1 MITAIGNP
9 VFDLIQT
16 PKIKT
21 DQRVLSGCSTN
32 AVLALNRLGART
44 KLIGAVGE
52 DFRESFTELMDKRGI
67 ETLII
72 PSEKSGGFSLDYYD
86 DYGNRTLDLIDR
98 AENIGAL
105 DPKTYRDSQAILIG
119 PILGEISFDLLC
131 EIRKNFD
138 GLFFCDP
145 QGLLRSADQNGRI
158 EHHKPDGIEEILG
171 LFDIVKPNE
180 LEGKVLT
187 GIDCREN
194 PHRAAREIHSWGCKI
209 VLLTLAELG
218 AVVYDGSTLVDI
230 PPDQIKDQIKGMAD
244 IPACEVNLIDSTGAG
259 DTSMAGF
266 TFEYLNLA
274 DKRIDNERNGND
286 SNGEQTKGKNIVAA
300 ACFAAATSSIMIE
313 NMGPDFEMT
322 EAMVRAR
329 ADVLR
334 SQIDSGYNLELSRSV
349 GS

>member
-32 AVLALNRLGART
+32 AVLALNRLGAKT
-44 KLIGAVGE
+44 KLIGAVGD
-52 DFRESFTELMDKRGI
+52 DFRESFTAQMNNLGI
-67 ETLII
+67 ETLVI
-72 PSEKSGGFSLDYYD
+72 PSAKSGGFSLDYYD
-86 DYGNRTLDLIDR
+86 DYGNRTMDLIDR
-98 AENIGAL
+98 AENISAL
-105 DPKTYRDSQAILIG
+105 DPKIYRDSQAILIG
-119 PILGEISFDLLC
+119 PILGEVSFDLLR

-145 QGLLRSADQNGRI
+145 QGLLRSADKNGRI
-158 EHHKPDGIEEILG
+158 EHHKPNGIEEILG

-180 LEGKVLT
+180 LEGKILT

-194 PHRAAREIHSWGCKI
+194 PHLAAREIHSWGCKI

-218 AVVYDGSTLVDI
+218 AVVYDGSMLVDI
-230 PPDQIKDQIKGMAD
+230 PPDQISGQINGQINEITD

-266 TFEYLNLA
+266 TFEYLNTT
-274 DKRIDNERNGND
+274 DKSNGKDRNGKD
-286 SNGEQTKGKNIVAA
+286 IVAA

-334 SQIDSGYNLELSRSV
+334 SQIDSGYRLDLSRNAS
-349 GS
+349 S